1 MKENKRP
8 ILFDKGPFKQ
18 LFLDFID
25 YKRGCGLKYE
35 DSSEYTLRIINRCLN
50 GYGLGKPVLTK
61 TMIEDLAKK
70 RSHETYPTQFKR
82 ITFLRQFARFLKN
95 LGIDA
100 YIYPEYYQHNEGG
113 TFVPYIFSHEEITAI
128 FKEAD
133 NLPTLIRYPGYSIV
147 YPVLVRMLY
156 SCGLRLSEALCLK
169 IQDVD
174 LEKGMLYIDKSKN
187 NKSRFV
193 PMSSTM
199 ANVCRNYA
207 EKMLASNPREGY
219 FFPAPDGGR
228 YNRGSVRWSIT
239 HIYARAGINKL
250 PNGLY
255 PRVHDIRHTQAVHSM
270 EKLQAKGVDLY
281 CSLPILSAYLG
292 HKGLQ
297 ETEKYLRL
305 PYCKYDEVALSGRM
319 LTEGMIPEVQ
329 WSED

>member
-8 ILFDKGPFKQ
+8 ILFDKGAFKQ

-35 DSSEYTLRIINRCLN
+35 DSIEYTLRIMNRYLN
-50 GYGLGKPVLTK
+50 GYGLEKPVLTK
-61 TMIEDLAKK
+61 TMVEELAKK
-70 RSHETYPTQFKR
+70 RPHESYATQSRR
-82 ITFLRQFARFLKN
+82 ISLLRQFARFLKN
-95 LGIDA
+95 MGIDA
-100 YIYPEYYQHNEGG
+100 YIYPEYYLHNGSS
-113 TFVPYIFSHEEITAI
+113 TFVPYIFSPEEITAI

-133 NLPTLIRYPGYSIV
+133 NLPTLTMYPGYSMV
-147 YPVLVRMLY
+147 YPVLLRMLY

-174 LEKGMLYIDKSKN
+174 LKKGLLYIDKSKN
-187 NKSRFV
+187 SKSRFV

-199 ANVCRNYA
+199 TDVCRKYA
-207 EKMLASNPREGY
+207 NKMLASNPREGY

-228 YNRGSVRWSIT
+228 YNRGSVRLSIIN
-239 HIYARAGINKL
+239 IYARAGIKKL

-255 PRVHDIRHTQAVHSM
+255 PRVHDMRHTQAVRSL
-270 EKLQAKGVDLY
+270 EKLQAEGVDLY

-292 HKGLQ
+292 HKGIQ

-305 PYCKYDEVALSGRM
+305 PYFKYDEVALSGRILM
-319 LTEGMIPEVQ
+319 EGMIPEVQ
-329 WSED
+329 WNED